1 MYQFGAI
8 CFNSIV
14 QFFDLCDTFWPSKS
28 LALKCL
34 LLFES
39 EVLSKGPLDATEI
52 VLKP

>member
-1 MYQFGAI
+1 MYQFSDK
-8 CFNSIV
+8 CFNSIL
-14 QFFDLCDTFWPSKS
+14 QFFGLCDTFWPSKS

-39 EVLSKGPLDATEI
+39 EVLSKGPLDATGV